1 MAEPI
6 HPLDLAQRMSKPG
19 APLLLDVRLEDDY
32 VAAHLPQARNNCV
45 FEVSFPDRMAGLTP
59 DKKTAI
65 CVYGAAEDSY
75 EARMAAEKLSRM
87 GYVEV
92 LELRAGLEGWKSAGL
107 PLEGRGVPETDRP
120 VPPDG
125 WFEIDPDES
134 RAEWMGRNLLNKHDG
149 RIALKAGQLQFVQG
163 ELTGGQFVLDMNSIT
178 CRDLA
183 GEPMHDVLIA
193 HLRSD
198 DFFDVERYPEARFV
212 ITSTERILNA
222 TPGAPNLIVRGELTL
237 KDTTRPVEFLAAA
250 GITPEGKPAAQ
261 CVLAIDR
268 TLWNVLYGSGKYFR
282 RLGGHLVNDQIEIQ
296 LRIVTRKIGRVRV
309 APGWD
314 A

>member
-1 MAEPI
+1 MAESI
-6 HPLDLAQRMSKPG
+6 HPLDLAQRMSEPG
-19 APLLLDVRLEDDY
+19 APLLLDVRLEEDY

-45 FEVSFPDRMAGLTP
+45 FEVSFLDRMAGLAP
-59 DKKTAI
+59 DKKAAI

-92 LELRAGLEGWKSAGL
+92 LELRAGLEGWKLAGL
-107 PLEGRGVPETDRP
+107 PLEGRGVAETDKP

-149 RIALKAGQLQFVQG
+149 RIAFKAGRLQFVQG
-163 ELTGGQFVLDMNSIT
+163 ELTGGEFVLDMNSIT

-183 GEPMHDVLIA
+183 GDPMHDVLIA

-222 TPGAPNLIVRGELTL
+222 TPGAPNLIVRGDLTL
-237 KDTTRPVEFLAAA
+237 KETTRPVEFLTTA
-250 GITPEGKPAAQ
+250 GLTSEGKPAAQ
-261 CVLAIDR
+261 CVFAIDR

-282 RLGGHLVNDQIEIQ
+282 RLGGHLVNDQIETQ
-296 LRIVTRKIGRVRV
+296 LRIVTRETDGQKT
-309 APGWD
+309 
-314 A
+314 